1 MLKSAGMAVNVD
13 RLFRAIGSSNPT
25 VSRQAALPV
34 RLLDE
39 RHAQKSLGDH
49 PKTRLKLRLT
59 ASAI

>member
-1 MLKSAGMAVNVD
+1 MLKSAGVAVTLIAYFV
-13 RLFRAIGSSNPT
+13 RLLVNPT

-39 RHAQKSLGDH
+39 RRARKSLGDH

>member
-1 MLKSAGMAVNVD
+1 MLKSAGMAVTLIAYFV
-13 RLFRAIGSSNPT
+13 RLLVNRT